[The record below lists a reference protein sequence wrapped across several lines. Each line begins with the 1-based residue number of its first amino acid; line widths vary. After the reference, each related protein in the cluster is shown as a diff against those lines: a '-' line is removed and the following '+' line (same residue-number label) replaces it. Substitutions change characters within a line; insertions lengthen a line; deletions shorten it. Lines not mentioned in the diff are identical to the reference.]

1 MNQRTKILAAT
12 TATLLGGLAVAN
24 TAGAAGTPWYCALT
38 NTTQACRLL
47 ETGRSIDRKAAA
59 AADAAGA
66 TYRTGEQTGRVVV
79 NGVELAGTIAG
90 RAADAL
96 EQANRLAQ
104 PARPLGPG
112 ECVDTASGRWC
123 APLAEA
129 PATTAPTVGYCLRLR
144 TGERWCVR

>member
-1 MNQRTKILAAT
+1 VGARWRRLHRPR
-12 TATLLGGLAVAN
+12 

-38 NTTQACRLL
+38 NTTQACRIV
-47 ETGRSIDRKAAA
+47 ETGRSIDRKADA

-79 NGVELAGTIAG
+79 NGVELAGTVAG

-96 EQANRLAQ
+96 EAANRLAQ
-104 PARPLGPG
+104 PPRPLGPG
-112 ECVDTASGRWC
+112 ECVDSASGRWC

-129 PATTAPTVGYCLRLR
+129 PSSTPTTVLVPYCLRLR
-144 TGERWCVR
+144 TGDRWCVR